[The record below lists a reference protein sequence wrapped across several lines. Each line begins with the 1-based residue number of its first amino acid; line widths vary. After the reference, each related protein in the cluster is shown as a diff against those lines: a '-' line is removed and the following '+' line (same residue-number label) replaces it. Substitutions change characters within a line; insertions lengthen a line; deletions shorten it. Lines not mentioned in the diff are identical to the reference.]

1 MKRRLYRPWLIGVAA
16 LLLVLVLQIPGWA
29 QLGLTEEE
37 TDSATTEQ
45 VSSSAPIVVD
55 GRQLFEI
62 QGSGNLTA
70 ADRAKRVN
78 EALLQQVRQRNS
90 AVDVVED
97 EESGLVYLQPAGTD
111 EVLVTVTRDDVP
123 VLGQPIRQGRQWAAQ
138 IERSLQT
145 ARRERQLGYLQRAG
159 IYSLILIGGAIAL
172 QLGLWTL
179 GRLVSGRLAN
189 WFERRQQLA
198 EWERPVALFW
208 RLGLAGVSVG
218 LWLTVSFYV
227 TDVFPQVRRWRYT
240 IGNVL
245 NSKVINVGSQSYS
258 AVELL
263 LLLGLIVGV
272 WFAANAITRLVRL
285 HLLDRARLEKRVQ
298 DILSVLIHYALIFLG
313 VVVLLQIWGIDLSS
327 LAILAS
333 VLGVGI
339 GFGVQNITNNFISGF
354 IIMVE
359 SPIQIGDFVKVG
371 DLLGTVEKIG
381 ARSTEI
387 RTLDQVTIIIPNSR
401 FLESEVINWS
411 HGNPVSRLHVPVSVA
426 YGSDLALVKTALL
439 EAIRRHPE
447 VLLRPKPEVWFQGF
461 GDSALDFEI
470 MVWTGDPRKQFRV
483 KSDLNYEIE
492 ASLRRYNIEIPFP
505 QRDLNLRS
513 PQIDELVAALAQ
525 SRLPHNGHRKEAAG
539 RDLPEPPDQSA
550 SSEPSSTLSESD
562 PPQTP
567 LD

>member
-16 LLLVLVLQIPGWA
+16 LLLVLVLQLPGWA

-37 TDSATTEQ
+37 ADSATTEQ

-426 YGSDLALVKTALL
+426 YGSDINLVKTALL